1 MPRDAA
7 VPLSEA
13 YIGSTLLAATT
24 TATKTTHAPVRAR
37 VRATAA
43 HRPHRGRGRGR
54 GCGCGWGWGCGWGC
68 GGGGRRLWDQVG
80 GAAGAELE
88 AIAAARAARP
98 G

>member
-13 YIGSTLLAATT
+13 YISSTRTLLVITT
-24 TATKTTHAPVRAR
+24 TTTQTIHAPVHAR
-37 VRATAA
+37 VRAAA
-43 HRPHRGRGRGR
+43 AQPPHMGWGRGWGQA
-54 GCGCGWGWGCGWGC
+54 WGWGWGC
-68 GGGGRRLWDQVG
+68 GGGGRRLRDQVG